1 MEAFEKGV
9 GMRKFR
15 VSKFVAGLVLSLG
28 LVIALA
34 RAPAEPRITS
44 VAIDGTNLVVKV
56 SAPVGVRKV
65 TVETRSR
72 LEASSWAPKAVKR
85 FEAALTAAQELTFTF
100 PRADRLEV
108 LRVRGDTTD
117 ALPASFFAGTN
128 QFGGP
133 QGTASSPNVVT
144 FDGNAGPG
152 APPMDSREGEGR
164 SVVESDIWKITGDT
178 LYFFNNLRGLQIID
192 IANPAAP
199 TVKTTFSVPASGEQM
214 YVLDSGHAVLLTR
227 NWCGS
232 NGNDESRV
240 LIVDGAA
247 AVPSL
252 AAEATV
258 PGWIVESRMVGT
270 ALYVVSQSYWQWTG
284 SGGTSWVPRTFLTS
298 IDLANPAAPVR
309 RSSQALNGYSH
320 AVYATDRFLISV
332 TGDYSNGGADL
343 QLVDISSPNG
353 EFTTLSTFKVAG
365 SVQDKFKMNIDGDV
379 LTVISLNWRDA
390 ARWVTTLENFSLT
403 NPRTPVKVGSLKLAE
418 GEQLFATRFDGKR
431 AYIVTYLRIDPL
443 WIVDLSNPASPK
455 IAGELHVP
463 GWSTYLQPMGDRV
476 LALGIDDTNGWRV
489 AVSLF
494 DVSNTAAPK
503 LLSKVA
509 LGENHSWSEA
519 NYNEKALTVLPEA
532 GLVLVPFQGYAYNGS
547 ASQVQLID
555 LAQDTLTK
563 RGMIS
568 DHLYPRRATLHRS
581 HIVSISG
588 REFISYDAANRDQP
602 ALKARLDL
610 AWPVN
615 KVLLKGEY
623 LIELETANYGYG
635 YYYRG
640 YGGGSQGQAVIR
652 VARADQ
658 PEVVVSSVTLTNPLP
673 IAGAELRDNKLYIAQ
688 TPGFNYYPVFIT
700 HDENGQPIET
710 NEPPSLHMSIWD
722 ASNLPTLTKLS
733 ETPAEVGQGF
743 GSSLQALWPKPDL
756 LVWSGGSQMY
766 NWWWW
771 GAVDVAV
778 GAPMMADVAF
788 GMPWWGGSAGGRFA
802 AFDVANGANPIFKSH
817 TDLTTNGGWN
827 YSKAI
832 VANGLVYLSSQKTE
846 AIPVDP
852 PPPPVTAPTTD
863 PTAPPTPGWGSGTNQ
878 IFKFVTK
885 HFLHVIDYADAAS
898 PVVRKPVNIPGML
911 QGASHEGGVIYTV
924 GMHFNA
930 EGATDGGEWLDASA
944 YDGVA
949 AYLVDSLSLTNWP
962 RPITLNGADI
972 FIGRSTSLERWQLS
986 AEGMLERLSAIDTKG
1001 PVYETKF
1008 FGDLAAV
1015 TSNSKILLYDASDRA
1030 VFRLIGEAMINC
1042 HGAELQNA
1050 DGALGRGLWIPQNEY
1065 GVLKVPAT
1073 SPAN

>member
-1 MEAFEKGV
+1 MI
-9 GMRKFR
+9 KFR

-28 LVIALA
+28 LVVALA
-34 RAPAEPRITS
+34 RVPAVPKITS
-44 VAIDGTNLVVKV
+44 IAIDGTNLVVKV
-56 SAPVGVRKV
+56 SAPVGIRKV

-72 LEASSWAPKAVKR
+72 LDASSWAPKAVKR

-108 LRVRGDTTD
+108 LRVRSDTTD
-117 ALPASFFAGTN
+117 ALPASFFQGTN

-133 QGTASSPNVVT
+133 QGTTASPNVMT
-144 FDGNAGPG
+144 FDGSAGPG
-152 APPMDSREGEGR
+152 APPADSRTEQNR

-178 LYFFNNLRGLQIID
+178 LYFFNNLRGLQIIN
-192 IANPAAP
+192 IENPSEP

-214 YVLDSGHAVLLTR
+214 YVLESGHAVLLTR

-232 NGNDESRV
+232 SGLDESRV

-258 PGWIVESRMVGT
+258 PGWIVESRMVGS

-298 IDLANPAAPVR
+298 IDLANPSAPVR

-332 TGDYSNGGADL
+332 TGSYDNGGADL

-365 SVQDKFKMNIDGDV
+365 SVTDKFKMNIDGDV
-379 LTVISLNWRDA
+379 LTVISLAWRETT
-390 ARWVTTLENFSLT
+390 RWVTTLENFSLT

-519 NYNEKALTVLPEA
+519 NYNEKALTVLPDA
-532 GLVLVPFQGYAYNGS
+532 GLVLVPFQGYLYNGGS
-547 ASQVQLID
+547 SQVQLID

-615 KVLLKGEY
+615 KVLLSGDY
-623 LIELETANYGYG
+623 LIELETANNGYGY

-688 TPGFNYYPVFIT
+688 AQGWNFYPVFIT
-700 HDENGQPIET
+700 HDANGQPIET

-722 ASNLPTLTKLS
+722 VSNLPTLTRLS
-733 ETPAEVGQGF
+733 ETAGEVGQGF
-743 GSSLQALWPKPDL
+743 SSSLQALWPKPNL
-756 LVWSGGSQMY
+756 LVWSGGSQINM
-766 NWWWW
+766 WWW
-771 GAVDVAV
+771 GDVV
-778 GAPMMADVAF
+778 MADVAIGAPMSMDLRWG

-802 AFDVANGANPIFKSH
+802 AFDVANAANPIFKSH

-832 VANGLVYLSSQKTE
+832 VAGGLVYLSSQKTE

-852 PPPPVTAPTTD
+852 PPPVAAPD
-863 PTAPPTPGWGSGTNQ
+863 PTVDTNKPSGWGSGTNQ

-885 HFLHVIDYADAAS
+885 HFLHAIDYADAAN

-911 QGASHEGGVIYTV
+911 QGASHEGGVIYTL

-930 EGATDGGEWLDASA
+930 EGSTDGGEWLDASA

-962 RPITLNGADI
+962 RPITINGADI
-972 FIGRSTSLERWQLS
+972 FVGRSSSLERWQLS
-986 AEGMLERLSAIDTKG
+986 AEGMLERLSTTDTKG

-1015 TSNSKILLYDASDRA
+1015 TSNSKILLYDATDRGA
-1030 VFRLIGEAMINC
+1030 FRPVGEAMINC
-1042 HGAELQNA
+1042 HGADLQNA
-1050 DGALGRGLWIPQNEY
+1050 DGALGRGVWIPQNEY

-1073 SPAN
+1073 SPTN